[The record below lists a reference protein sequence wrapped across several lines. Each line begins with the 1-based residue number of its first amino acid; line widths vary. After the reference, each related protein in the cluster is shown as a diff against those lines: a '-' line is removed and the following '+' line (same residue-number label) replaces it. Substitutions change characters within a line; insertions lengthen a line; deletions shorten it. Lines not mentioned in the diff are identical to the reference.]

1 MHRAELRVPGSQAP
15 TVVAAAKILETN
27 LGTEADILLG
37 LGRHPNLVRFIG
49 MYQEDPHMWLI
60 TEYAQLGSLDNLLHD
75 DDVED
80 SITPAHRQ
88 IIISQVLNAFLFFSF
103 LFLLGLGLG

>member
-1 MHRAELRVPGSQAP
+1 MPGSQAP
-15 TVVAAAKILETN
+15 IVVAAAKILETN
-27 LGTEADILLG
+27 LGAEADILLG
-37 LGRHPNLVRFIG
+37 LGRHANLVRFIG
-49 MYQEDPHMWLI
+49 MYQEDPHVWLI

-88 IIISQVLNAFLFFSF
+88 IIISQVTDASLLYE
-103 LFLLGLGLG
+103 LVLGLPCMGAC